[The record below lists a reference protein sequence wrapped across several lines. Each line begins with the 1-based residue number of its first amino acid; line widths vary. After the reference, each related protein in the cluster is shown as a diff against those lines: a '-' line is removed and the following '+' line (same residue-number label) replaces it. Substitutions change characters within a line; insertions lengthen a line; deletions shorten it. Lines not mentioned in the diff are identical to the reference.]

1 MELHGNGW
9 AEGLNKIYSC
19 TPKVSHSPGNFADDP
34 AGWRCTIFGAN
45 HSISNDSGAEES
57 SAGVAQIINDHV
69 CVTFADLLPD
79 GASSEKDLDVAMAR
93 CLDAC
98 LHPSRV
104 GSGSSVSSILGDLD
118 FRRFCAASDNY
129 LAAFENRAH
138 SVAMVPWEV
147 RRQGVM
153 ALVCSQWPP
162 GISLLAR
169 NCCTATASNGVIESL
184 ALMAREPLLT
194 HALYLEAKLPLYQL
208 GNSILTSKYFTFTG
222 G

>member
-1 MELHGNGW
+1 MQLHGNGW

-138 SVAMVPWEV
+138 SVAMVPMGSAEAG
-147 RRQGVM
+147 RNGIGVF
-153 ALVCSQWPP
+153 AVAARDIAA
-162 GISLLAR
+162 GEELLYSYGLKW
-169 NCCTATASNGVIESL
+169 CD
-184 ALMAREPLLT
+184 
-194 HALYLEAKLPLYQL
+194 
-208 GNSILTSKYFTFTG
+208 
-222 G
+222 